1 MIDKNDICKGDF
13 LKKGDVIIVGMVV
26 VAFVV
31 LFAVFMMGPAQGLK
45 DSHINIV
52 SADTLKNGDH
62 LKVNLSDAGGNPLVN
77 QTVKI
82 NMLDGQGNRQ
92 SLSAVTDSVGIAE
105 TIIKTND
112 TGRISVNASFGG
124 DDKHNSNSTLKII
137 EIIQGSSNNATNS
150 SSAQVNNSS
159 SSYSDYSQD
168 YSSSSD
174 DYNSYSNGYSSYSNG
189 YSSYSNDYSDYSNG
203 YSSYS
208 SDNDY
213 YSYDSGSGSYSDYSG
228 YGSSSEVY

>member
-1 MIDKNDICKGDF
+1 M
-13 LKKGDVIIVGMVV
+13 KKGDVIIVGMVV

-77 QTVKI
+77 Q
-82 NMLDGQGNRQ
+82 

-137 EIIQGSSNNATNS
+137 EIIQGDSNNATNS

-228 YGSSSEVY
+228 YGSSSEAY